1 MQQDSAPA
9 PGTSPDKAHA
19 PDCAVLEDGLLVASP
34 PAITLSCSESE
45 NPAESGTSSE
55 QVCAKTLMRH
65 CLDWLKLV
73 ENPGPVMLC
82 LHWNESAVSS
92 ALAQSLS
99 LALEGLQNLWR
110 LGPVRLQF
118 ESFQPAHLR
127 ECERLLRAALGTDAA
142 TKNACPCMIG
152 SAPQTDTMGVSM
164 PQCPDYFASDADCAL
179 GDEQSMRPQSG
190 RVPTI
195 LLLDFQSDTPLTLQ
209 CQPLL
214 LSLPAPTPPCCDM
227 LRCRKNPQQQKF
239 EPHHSGTT
247 PALWQPGGLTSGAGL
262 SSVASAAGTPENEGL
277 PEELILDGVRYANL
291 PQDGL
296 MWRMGG
302 TNPLW
307 RQELLALPHNPD
319 AADLARLEGRGVWL
333 SPQVEAPPLAVMCCG
348 LGSVWPGMGR
358 ELYDNFP
365 VARAAMDRIAAVADW
380 DVLGLM
386 DEKDIEKVSLTRW
399 QSPYLFM
406 LEFAQW
412 SVLSSLGL
420 RPTLFCGHSLGELIA
435 LCLSGFYD
443 PEVAWYI
450 IDTRAVHMADLESA
464 ATRETGMMAVHAS
477 AEIIDE
483 TRATWPALYVS
494 NYNSPQQF
502 ILSGPRE
509 VLTEARKSLRKRRIP
524 AIILNVSLAFHH
536 PSMRMLRDLAL
547 RRLNALEMHA
557 PLHPT
562 MSCITTKFYPHDQ
575 PSICRHIADLDENS
589 VRWTECVH
597 AAWRRDGI
605 RHFLEMGPQDTLCGL
620 AKDNEPQ
627 AFCLSAGRKGKEVE
641 GMRQT
646 CARLYALGHLS
657 KKAINARMTDIRQ
670 GKDAV
675 VAAHMPLPYC
685 GLVPV
690 DSPDCGPDCGP
701 GCPTAAPEAAPTPAA
716 TPAPVTEP
724 VTAPLTA
731 PMTAPMNAA
740 APATAPA
747 PEGASASA
755 LSADSAHS
763 TDSVSSAAALRVVLD
778 VLARASGRPVEDMRP
793 DLDLRY
799 DLALRSSRFPLIIQ
813 EVEKA
818 LDITVNFEDLLQVST
833 VGDLARILGASGLGA
848 AKNSDTSEA
857 VRKAGDRQKALVRA
871 CAPLCRFT
879 PLHRITQAESGEK
892 TQSFSQVPKALPLDP
907 CGQGLPIRRGD
918 ILALL
923 FFEPA
928 LLPSLMN
935 GLAPLGCVLAV
946 PREQVAAC
954 APLAKAGARI
964 VPLNLDARV
973 PRDASDA
980 QTMAEEVATALIDLV
995 KSEGRID
1002 GLIFAPGG
1010 HYDSEEHDAAP
1021 LLTPAS
1027 FAAVGMPKLLAAAM
1041 RVAQIHGLRYAC
1053 LCSLLQPTQEN
1064 LYCDSPLEKRFDELG
1079 QETGVGTRSIR
1090 LLEKSMR
1097 AGLND
1102 WGDMMARELLRGTSR
1117 HVLWVRPT
1125 TLPGFSASGAGLRSA
1140 FAAAHGHAGR
1150 NEGLTQGLVIQERPR
1165 LYPLVFPDPRPPYRA
1180 TSTLFQ
1186 GCCHYSRFA
1195 DTDLALHGGQP
1206 DNVMGD
1212 TPWLP
1217 TSRALA
1223 ALLEAS
1229 GQWLPWL
1236 TVTGFLDLRFYDPPL
1251 LPPGITR
1258 ECRATVEA
1266 EPWLMQDGV
1275 MARMCRNTLDVRQLT
1290 PNGRHL
1296 ERYTPVATGMTLLA
1310 AAHGQ
1315 VPPMWAHGEDAPT
1328 GSIQHTV
1335 NTDIFYNAMGFG
1347 HPWRMLHDFTVLPNH
1362 KYAARLDHSHTAIAP
1377 DGNKGY
1383 TDILNVVEGMVQ
1395 SAWLAIAR
1403 GTGKAEMDAGA
1414 VADAMGRWR
1423 LHAAGFIR
1431 FVAERGKGPWHIM
1444 LRRSWSD
1451 PALLRFDG
1459 QAADEKGRIFLTIHH
1474 LEFNRRDTGAAA
1486 L

>member
-1 MQQDSAPA
+1 MAWPFDQPRATGPKFMQQDPAPA
-9 PGTSPDKAHA
+9 YGTPPDKAST
-19 PDCAVLEDGLLVASP
+19 PDSAVLEDGLLVASP
-34 PAITLSCSESE
+34 PSITLSCPGPE
-45 NPAESGTSSE
+45 NPAKSGASSG
-55 QVCAKTLMRH
+55 QVCAQALIRH
-65 CLDWLKLV
+65 CLDWLKFV

-82 LHWNESAVSS
+82 LYWNESTMPS

-118 ESFQPAHLR
+118 ESFHPGHLR
-127 ECERLLRAALGTDAA
+127 ECERLLRAALGMGVEAKTICQRM
-142 TKNACPCMIG
+142 TGNASQP
-152 SAPQTDTMGVSM
+152 DTMGVSM
-164 PQCPDYFASDADCAL
+164 PQCPDYYVSDADRAL
-179 GDEQSMRPQSG
+179 GDEQPMCPQAG

-195 LLLDFQSDTPLTLQ
+195 LLLDFQAVESLQLQ

-214 LSLPAPTPPCCDM
+214 LSLPAPTPPCCDT
-227 LRCRKNPQQQKF
+227 LKCRKNPQQPGQ
-239 EPHHSGTT
+239 PLPDAT
-247 PALWQPGGLTSGAGL
+247 PALWQPGGLTVGAGQIAV
-262 SSVASAAGTPENEGL
+262 SGPAGTTESQGL

-291 PQDGL
+291 PQDDL
-296 MWRMGG
+296 MWRMGS

-319 AADLARLEGRGVWL
+319 ATALARLEGRGVWL
-333 SPQVEAPPLAVMCCG
+333 SPEADAPPLAVMCCG

-386 DEKDIEKVSLTRW
+386 DEKDVEKVSLTRW

-420 RPTLFCGHSLGELIA
+420 QPSLFCGHSLGELIG

-443 PEVAWYI
+443 PEVAWYML
-450 IDTRAVHMADLESA
+450 DTRAVHMSELEAA

-483 TRATWPALYVS
+483 TRAVWPALYVS
-494 NYNSPQQF
+494 NYNTPQQF

-509 VLTEARKSLRKRRIP
+509 VLMEARKSLRKRRIP
-524 AIILNVSLAFHH
+524 AIMLNVSLAFHH
-536 PSMRMLRDLAL
+536 PSMRMLRDLSL

-557 PLHPT
+557 PRHPT
-562 MSCITTKFYPHDQ
+562 MSCITTNFYPHDQ
-575 PSICRHIADLDENS
+575 PSISRHIADLDENS

-605 RHFLEMGPQDTLCGL
+605 RHFLELGPQDTLCGL
-620 AKDNEPQ
+620 VKDNEPR
-627 AFCLSAGRKGKEVE
+627 AFCLSAGRKGREVE

-657 KKAINARMTDIRQ
+657 KKAISVRIDDIRQ

-675 VAAHMPLPYC
+675 VAAHTPLPHC

-690 DSPDCGPDCGP
+690 DFPDGGSDCGPDCGTAYERTC
-701 GCPTAAPEAAPTPAA
+701 GMACPTAAPETSPA
-716 TPAPVTEP
+716 TT
-724 VTAPLTA
+724 
-731 PMTAPMNAA
+731 A
-740 APATAPA
+740 APAA
-747 PEGASASA
+747 ASAPDGPPVIA
-755 LSADSAHS
+755 NSADSV
-763 TDSVSSAAALRVVLD
+763 TSAAALRVVLD

-833 VGDLARILGASGLGA
+833 VGDLARILGASGLGETRE
-848 AKNSDTSEA
+848 SDVSEA
-857 VRKAGDRQKALVRA
+857 VRQAGVRQKSRVRA

-879 PLHRITQAESGEK
+879 PLQRTPQAESGK
-892 TQSFSQVPKALPLDP
+892 KAQSSGQMPRPLPLDP

-923 FFEPA
+923 FFESA

-946 PREQVAAC
+946 PRGQVEAC

-964 VPLNLDARV
+964 VPLNLEMRI
-973 PRDASDA
+973 PRDAPEA
-980 QTMAEEVATALIDLV
+980 QTLAEEVATALTSLA
-995 KSEGRID
+995 KSEGRVD
-1002 GLIFAPGG
+1002 GLIFTPAG
-1010 HYDSEEHDAAP
+1010 HYGSEEHDAAP
-1021 LLTPAS
+1021 LLSPAS

-1041 RVAQIHGLRYAC
+1041 RATQIHGLRYAC
-1053 LCSLLQPTQEN
+1053 LCSLLQPTREN

-1079 QETGVGTRSIR
+1079 EEAGVATRTIR
-1090 LLEKSMR
+1090 LLEKSLR

-1117 HVLWVRPT
+1117 RALWVRPT
-1125 TLPGFSASGAGLRSA
+1125 TLPGFAASGAGLRA
-1140 FAAAHGHAGR
+1140 TPAAAHGHAAR
-1150 NEGLTQGLVIQERPR
+1150 NDGLAPGFVIQERPR
-1165 LYPLVFPDPRPPYRA
+1165 LYPLVFPDPHPPYRA

-1206 DNVMGD
+1206 GNAMGD

-1229 GQWLPWL
+1229 SLWLPWL

-1275 MARMCRNTLDVRQLT
+1275 MARMCRSTLDARELT

-1296 ERYTPVATGMTLLA
+1296 ERYAPVAAGMTMLA
-1310 AAHGQ
+1310 AANGQ
-1315 VPPMWAHGEDAPT
+1315 VPPMWAHGEDAPA
-1328 GSIQHTV
+1328 GSSQHIV
-1335 NTDIFYNAMGFG
+1335 NTDIFYDAIGFG
-1347 HPWRMLHDFTVLPNH
+1347 KPWRLLRDFTVLPNH
-1362 KYAARLDHSHTAIAP
+1362 KYAARLDHWQTAIAP

-1383 TDILNVVEGMVQ
+1383 TDVLNVVEGMVQ

-1403 GTGKAEMDAGA
+1403 GTDKAQMDAGA
-1414 VADAMGRWR
+1414 VAAAIGRWR

-1431 FVAERGKGPWHIM
+1431 FGSERGKGPWRIM

-1459 QAADEKGRIFLTIHH
+1459 QAADEQGRVFLTLHH

>member
-9 PGTSPDKAHA
+9 PGTSPGKTTT
-19 PDCAVLEDGLLVASP
+19 PDSAVIEDGLLVASP
-34 PAITLSCSESE
+34 PAITLSCPDAE
-45 NPAESGTSSE
+45 NPAESDTPSG
-55 QVCAKTLMRH
+55 QVCAQTLMRH

-73 ENPGPVMLC
+73 ENPGPVMLS
-82 LHWNESAVSS
+82 LHWNESTVSS

-127 ECERLLRAALGTDAA
+127 ECERLLRTALGTDAA
-142 TKNACPCMIG
+142 AKNTYPCMIG

-164 PQCPDYFASDADCAL
+164 PQCPDYFVSDADCAL
-179 GDEQSMRPQSG
+179 GDEQPMRPQAG

-195 LLLDFQSDTPLTLQ
+195 LLLDFLAGGPLTLQ

-214 LSLPAPTPPCCDM
+214 LSLPAPTPPCCDT
-227 LRCRKNPQQQKF
+227 LICRKNPLQQKSDQ
-239 EPHHSGTT
+239 PHSDDT
-247 PALWQPGGLTSGAGL
+247 PALWQPGALTSGAGL
-262 SSVASAAGTPENEGL
+262 SSVASPAGTTESDGL

-333 SPQVEAPPLAVMCCG
+333 SPEVEAPPLAVMCCG

-412 SVLSSLGL
+412 SILSSLGL

-450 IDTRAVHMADLESA
+450 IDTRAVHMSELESA

-509 VLTEARKSLRKRRIP
+509 ILMEARKSLRKRRIP
-524 AIILNVSLAFHH
+524 AIMLNVSLAFHH

-562 MSCITTKFYPHDQ
+562 MSCITTNFYPHDQ

-597 AAWRRDGI
+597 TAWRRHGI

-620 AKDNEPQ
+620 AKDNEPR
-627 AFCLSAGRKGKEVE
+627 AFCLTAGRKGKEVE

-657 KKAINARMTDIRQ
+657 KKAISARIADIRQ

-690 DSPDCGPDCGP
+690 NSPDGGPDCGPDCGTA
-701 GCPTAAPEAAPTPAA
+701 CPTAAPEATPI
-716 TPAPVTEP
+716 PAVVT
-724 VTAPLTA
+724 
-731 PMTAPMNAA
+731 AA
-740 APATAPA
+740 APAAAPTPDGA
-747 PEGASASA
+747 PVSAKPAS
-755 LSADSAHS
+755 S

-799 DLALRSSRFPLIIQ
+799 DLALRSSRFPRIIQ

-833 VGDLARILGASGLGA
+833 VGDLARILGASGLGE
-848 AKNSDTSEA
+848 AKKSDTSEA
-857 VRKAGDRQKALVRA
+857 VRQAEARQKALVRA

-879 PLHRITQAESGEK
+879 PLQRTTQSESGEK
-892 TQSFSQVPKALPLDP
+892 TQNSGQFPKALPLDP

-946 PREQVAAC
+946 PRGQVEAC

-964 VPLNLDARV
+964 VPLNLETRV

-980 QTMAEEVATALIDLV
+980 QTLAEEVATALTSLA
-995 KSEGRID
+995 KSEGRVD
-1002 GLIFAPGG
+1002 GLIFAPAG
-1010 HYDSEEHDAAP
+1010 HYGSEEHDAAP
-1021 LLTPAS
+1021 LLSPAS

-1053 LCSLLQPTQEN
+1053 LCSLLQPTLEN
-1064 LYCDSPLEKRFDELG
+1064 LNCDSPLEKRFDELG
-1079 QETGVGTRSIR
+1079 EETGVGTRTIR
-1090 LLEKSMR
+1090 LLEKSLR

-1117 HVLWVRPT
+1117 HVLWVRPA
-1125 TLPGFSASGAGLRSA
+1125 TLPGFAASGAGLRPA
-1140 FAAAHGHAGR
+1140 PAAARGHAGR
-1150 NEGLTQGLVIQERPR
+1150 NDALTQGLVIQERPR
-1165 LYPLVFPDPRPPYRA
+1165 LYPLVFPDPQPPYRA

-1206 DNVMGD
+1206 GNVMGD

-1217 TSRALA
+1217 TSRTLE

-1229 GQWLPWL
+1229 SLWLPWL
-1236 TVTGFLDLRFYDPPL
+1236 TVIGFLDLRFYDPLL

-1275 MARMCRNTLDVRQLT
+1275 MARMCRNTLDVRELT

-1296 ERYTPVATGMTLLA
+1296 ERYAPVAAGMTLLA
-1310 AAHGQ
+1310 AANGQ
-1315 VPPMWAHGEDAPT
+1315 VPPMWAHGEDAPA
-1328 GSIQHTV
+1328 GSTQHKV
-1335 NTDIFYNAMGFG
+1335 NTDIFYDALGFG
-1347 HPWRMLHDFTVLPNH
+1347 QPWRMLRDFTVLPNH
-1362 KYAARLDHSHTAIAP
+1362 KYVAGLEHCHPAIAP
-1377 DGNKGY
+1377 DANKGY
-1383 TDILNVVEGMVQ
+1383 ADILHVVEGMVQ

-1403 GTGKAEMDAGA
+1403 GNGNAEMDAGA
-1414 VADAMGRWR
+1414 VSAAMGRWR
-1423 LHAAGFIR
+1423 LHGAGFIR
-1431 FVAERGKGPWHIM
+1431 FGGERGKGPWRIM

-1474 LEFNRRDTGAAA
+1474 LEFNRRDTGAVA

>member
-1 MQQDSAPA
+1 MQQDPAPA
-9 PGTSPDKAHA
+9 HGSSPDKANA
-19 PDCAVLEDGLLVASP
+19 ANSAVLEDGLLVASP
-34 PAITLSCSESE
+34 PGIALTCPGHE
-45 NPAESGTSSE
+45 NPAESGVSSG
-55 QVCAKTLMRH
+55 QVCAQTLIRH

-82 LHWNESAVSS
+82 LHWNESATSSS

-118 ESFQPAHLR
+118 ESFNPAHLR
-127 ECERLLRAALGTDAA
+127 ECENLLRSARGAGTA
-142 TKNACPCMIG
+142 TKNTCPYMTG

-164 PQCPDYFASDADCAL
+164 PQCPDYFASDADRAL
-179 GDEQSMRPQSG
+179 GDEESMRPQAG

-195 LLLDFQSDTPLTLQ
+195 LLLDFQADESLQLQ

-214 LSLPAPTPPCCDM
+214 LSLPAPTPPCCDT
-227 LRCRKNPQQQKF
+227 LKCRKNPLQQKSDQ
-239 EPHHSGTT
+239 PHPAAT
-247 PALWQPGGLTSGAGL
+247 PAIWQPDGLTMGAGQTSAL
-262 SSVASAAGTPENEGL
+262 SPAATTEGGGL

-296 MWRMGG
+296 MWRMGA

-307 RQELLALPHNPD
+307 RQELLAVPHNPSP
-319 AADLARLEGRGVWL
+319 ADLARFEGRGVWL
-333 SPQVEAPPLAVMCCG
+333 SPESEAPPLAVMCCG

-380 DVLGLM
+380 DILGLM
-386 DEKDIEKVSLTRW
+386 DEKDVEKVSLTRW

-450 IDTRAVHMADLESA
+450 IDTRAVHMAELESA

-509 VLTEARKSLRKRRIP
+509 VLMEARKSLRKRRIP
-524 AIILNVSLAFHH
+524 AIMLNVSLAFHH

-557 PLHPT
+557 PRHPT
-562 MSCITTKFYPHDQ
+562 MSCITTNFYPHDQ

-597 AAWRRDGI
+597 TAWRRDGI
-605 RHFLEMGPQDTLCGL
+605 RHFLELGPQDTLCGL
-620 AKDNEPQ
+620 VKDNESQ

-657 KKAINARMTDIRQ
+657 KKAINARIADIRQ

-675 VAAHMPLPYC
+675 VAAHMPLPHC

-690 DSPDCGPDCGP
+690 DLPGGPDCEHA
-701 GCPTAAPEAAPTPAA
+701 CPTAAPEASATKAMDPAAAPTPDAS
-716 TPAPVTEP
+716 P
-724 VTAPLTA
+724 
-731 PMTAPMNAA
+731 
-740 APATAPA
+740 
-747 PEGASASA
+747 ASANSA
-755 LSADSAHS
+755 G
-763 TDSVSSAAALRVVLD
+763 SVSSAAALRVVLD
-778 VLARASGRPVEDMRP
+778 VLARASGRSVEDMRP

-833 VGDLARILGASGLGA
+833 VGDLARILGASGPGEIRQT
-848 AKNSDTSEA
+848 DTSES
-857 VRKAGDRQKALVRA
+857 VRQAGVRQKALVRA
-871 CAPLCRFT
+871 CAPLCRFA
-879 PLHRITQAESGEK
+879 PLQRSAQAESREK
-892 TQSFSQVPKALPLDP
+892 AANVGSLLKPLPLDP

-946 PREQVAAC
+946 PHGQVEAC
-954 APLAKAGARI
+954 APLVKAGARI
-964 VPLNLDARV
+964 VPLNLETRV
-973 PRDASDA
+973 PRDAPDA
-980 QTMAEEVATALIDLV
+980 QTLAEEVATALTSLAA
-995 KSEGRID
+995 SEGRVD

-1010 HYDSEEHDAAP
+1010 HYGSEDQEAAP
-1021 LLTPAS
+1021 PLSPAT

-1041 RVAQIHGLRYAC
+1041 RAIQIHGLRYAC
-1053 LCSLLQPTQEN
+1053 LCSLLQPTLEN
-1064 LYCDSPLEKRFDELG
+1064 LYCDSPLEKRFDELRE
-1079 QETGVGTRSIR
+1079 ETGVGTRTIR
-1090 LLEKSMR
+1090 LLEKSLR

-1102 WGDMMARELLRGTSR
+1102 WGDMMARELLRGTAR
-1117 HVLWVRPT
+1117 RALWVRPA
-1125 TLPGFSASGAGLRSA
+1125 TLPGFPASGGELRPA
-1140 FAAAHGHAGR
+1140 PAVVHGHAAKSDR
-1150 NEGLTQGLVIQERPR
+1150 QASGLIIQERPR
-1165 LYPLVFPDPRPPYRA
+1165 LYPLVFPDPHPPFRA
-1180 TSTLFQ
+1180 TTTLFQ
-1186 GCCHYSRFA
+1186 GGCHYSRFA

-1206 DNVMGD
+1206 GSAMGD

-1229 GQWLPWL
+1229 SLWLPWL
-1236 TVTGFLDLRFYDPPL
+1236 TVTGFLDLRFFDPPL

-1275 MARMCRNTLDVRQLT
+1275 MARLCRSTLNVRELT
-1290 PNGRHL
+1290 PNGRHI
-1296 ERYTPVATGMTLLA
+1296 ERYAPVAEGMTMLA
-1310 AAHGQ
+1310 AANGH
-1315 VPPMWAHGEDAPT
+1315 VPPMWAHGEDAPV
-1328 GSIQHTV
+1328 GAKQYTV

-1347 HPWRMLHDFTVLPNH
+1347 HPWRMLQDFTVLPNH
-1362 KYAARLDHSHTAIAP
+1362 KYAARLDHQHAAIAP
-1377 DGNKGY
+1377 DGNKVY
-1383 TDILNVVEGMVQ
+1383 TDVLNVVEGMVQ
-1395 SAWLAIAR
+1395 SAWLAIAQ
-1403 GTGKAEMDAGA
+1403 GIGKAEMDAGA
-1414 VADAMGRWR
+1414 VAAAMGRWR

-1431 FVAERGKGPWHIM
+1431 FGGERGKGPWRIM

-1459 QAADEKGRIFLTIHH
+1459 QAADEKGRVFLTLHH